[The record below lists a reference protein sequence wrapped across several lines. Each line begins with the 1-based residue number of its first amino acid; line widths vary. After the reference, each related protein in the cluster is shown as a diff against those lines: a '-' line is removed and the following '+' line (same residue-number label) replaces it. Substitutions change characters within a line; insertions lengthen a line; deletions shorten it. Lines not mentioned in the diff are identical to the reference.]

1 MHFPAGFWKM
11 HFPAGFWLHCRFFFR
26 PLTAQDTAGG
36 AGGAGVSPPPPGT
49 SGSGTGTSGSG
60 TGTSGSVSGVPG
72 TGVGLPP
79 PPPPP
84 LSGEGTRAGPPPPP
98 PPLSGEGAG
107 AEPEPPQTI
116 ANGGS
121 QKVFLSFTVV
131 FSEIFVPP
139 MDVKTSSFSV
149 TTWSAVPPF
158 TVSIS
163 VKVMKPVLGSS
174 SI

>member
-49 SGSGTGTSGSG
+49 SGSGTG
-60 TGTSGSVSGVPG
+60 VPG

-84 LSGEGTRAGPPPPP
+84 LSGEGAGGGPPPPP
-98 PPLSGEGAG
+98 A
-107 AEPEPPQTI
+107 PPQTI

-121 QKVFLSFTVV
+121 QKVSWPSTVV
-131 FSEIFVPP
+131 FWETTVVAPP

-149 TTWSAVPPF
+149 TTCSSVPPF

-174 SI
+174 SILVSLALKRITLP

>member
-1 MHFPAGFWKM
+1 MGPVRAWVGPVLAMGPVLARSPALAMGPAQEEGFCGLAAPYCAGPHEPRFRPPVHTQGEPARLQSLFRVKAVHRPPLAGKGRQRLPFFWKM

-60 TGTSGSVSGVPG
+60 TGTSGSGTGTSGSVSGVPG

-84 LSGEGTRAGPPPPP
+84 LSG
-98 PPLSGEGAG
+98 
-107 AEPEPPQTI
+107 
-116 ANGGS
+116 
-121 QKVFLSFTVV
+121 
-131 FSEIFVPP
+131 
-139 MDVKTSSFSV
+139 
-149 TTWSAVPPF
+149 
-158 TVSIS
+158 
-163 VKVMKPVLGSS
+163 
-174 SI
+174 